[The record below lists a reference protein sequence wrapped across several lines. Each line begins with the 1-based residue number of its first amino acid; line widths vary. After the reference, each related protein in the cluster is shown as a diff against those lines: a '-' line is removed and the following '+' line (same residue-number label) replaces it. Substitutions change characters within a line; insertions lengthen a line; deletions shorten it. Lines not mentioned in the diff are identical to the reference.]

1 MNNVTD
7 KQIFPGLHPS
17 HFQHPLDV
25 SATEALR
32 KVPLLPMFISWLNSK
47 SLEQLMRQRNLES
60 TIRLSPRQGG
70 SIYEAF
76 EYACRI
82 LDIETPPELYI
93 KNQPFFNAY
102 AMGTKRHAIVLT
114 SSLVD
119 AVNEEELLA
128 VIAHELGHIKCEHM
142 LYKTVS
148 HVLAIVGLEAIR
160 DLVPGVGQAASM
172 AIGFAMTSWSKKAEL
187 SCDRAALLVAQDV
200 QVVSQLTMLLAAG
213 SRKIIPE
220 LNVDEVFK
228 QAEELEEM
236 ENTLLGKLF
245 QLQDLQNTHPVPIQR
260 CVEIDRWSKSNQ
272 YQDILSGAY
281 TQVSG

>member
-1 MNNVTD
+1 MASLTN
-7 KQIFPGLHPS
+7 KQIFPGLAPE
-17 HFQHPLDV
+17 HFQHPLDI
-25 SATEALR
+25 SASEALK

-47 SLEQLMRQRNLES
+47 SLEHLMRQRNLES

-76 EYACRI
+76 EYACHI
-82 LDIETPPELYI
+82 LDIETPPELFI

-102 AMGTKRHAIVLT
+102 AMGTKRHSIVLT

-128 VIAHELGHIKCEHM
+128 VIGHELGHIKCEHM

-148 HVLAIVGLEAIR
+148 HVLALFGLELIR
-160 DLVPGVGQAASM
+160 DMVPGVGQAAGM
-172 AIGFAMTSWSKKAEL
+172 AIGFAMTSWSRKAEL
-187 SCDRAALLVAQDV
+187 SCDRASLLVAQDV

-228 QAEELEEM
+228 QSEELEEM
-236 ENTLLGKLF
+236 ENTILGKLF

-260 CVEIDRWSKSNQ
+260 CVEIDKWSKSEQ
-272 YQDILSGAY
+272 YQRILSGAY
-281 TQVSG
+281 AQVNG

>member
-7 KQIFPGLHPS
+7 KQVFPGLHPS

-148 HVLAIVGLEAIR
+148 HVLAIFGLEAIR

-172 AIGFAMTSWSKKAEL
+172 AIGLAMTSWSKKAEL

-200 QVVSQLTMLLAAG
+200 QVVSHLTMLLAAG
-213 SRKIIPE
+213 SRKIMIS
-220 LNVDEVFK
+220 L
-228 QAEELEEM
+228 A
-236 ENTLLGKLF
+236 
-245 QLQDLQNTHPVPIQR
+245 
-260 CVEIDRWSKSNQ
+260 
-272 YQDILSGAY
+272 
-281 TQVSG
+281 